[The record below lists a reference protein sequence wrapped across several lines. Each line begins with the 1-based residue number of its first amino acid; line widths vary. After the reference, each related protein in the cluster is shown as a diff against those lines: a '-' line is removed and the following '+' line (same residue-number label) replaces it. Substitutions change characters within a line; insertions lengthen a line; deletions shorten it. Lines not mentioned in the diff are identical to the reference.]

1 MWLETTRRDLACC
14 ACACRRGSL
23 AGKTTS
29 VPWGARV
36 GWGGFS
42 PEQKDMSLLTRTLQR
57 AAAAAAIATLGLVGF
72 AGVAGANEPT
82 TPYTVQPGDILSR
95 IAPNNWREVAAGN
108 GIENPDLIYVGQV
121 IDLSATAP
129 APAYRPSRPA
139 APSSSSSSHASAP
152 SRPSS
157 RPQASSSSGSSG
169 GSGVWDRLAQCESG
183 GNWSISTGNGYY
195 GGLQFSQG
203 SWNAAGG
210 SGNPAN
216 ASREEQIRVAQNLQ
230 AQQGWGAWPA
240 CSRALGLR

>member
-1 MWLETTRRDLACC
+1 MWLDSARRDLA
-14 ACACRRGSL
+14 GPL
-23 AGKTTS
+23 AGKRRPCPGVRAS
-29 VPWGARV
+29 S
-36 GWGGFS
+36 WGGLL
-42 PEQKDMSLLTRTLQR
+42 EQKDIPLPKRTLRR
-57 AAAAAAIATLGLVGF
+57 AAAAAAVATLGLVGF
-72 AGVAGANEPT
+72 AEVAGANTPT

-139 APSSSSSSHASAP
+139 APAP
-152 SRPSS
+152 SRSTAPA
-157 RPQASSSSGSSG
+157 RSSGRQQAPSAT
-169 GSGVWDRLAQCESG
+169 GSTVWDRLAQCESG

-203 SWNAAGG
+203 SWTAAGG
-210 SGNPAN
+210 SGNPAD
-216 ASREEQIRVAQNLQ
+216 ASREEQIRVAENLQ
-230 AQQGWGAWPA
+230 SQQGWGAWPA